1 MSHSIINQT
10 YNQMLELY
18 GPQGWWPL
26 SACGGY
32 HPNDYGF
39 PKTESQRFEICV
51 GAILTQN
58 TNWRS
63 VEAALDNLIRLQVL
77 TPKALLACDERMLKT
92 AIRSTG
98 YYNQKSA
105 YLKTMAAFFNDSQ
118 MLVPNRSELLQ
129 LRGVGEETADSIL
142 LYAFHQPFFVIDSYT
157 RRVFTHLSVSGNKEP
172 YRTLQKR
179 FHDALEPLYQGQE
192 RIQVYQE
199 YHALIV
205 EHAKRN
211 HSGKQ
216 KL

>member
-1 MSHSIINQT
+1 MPHNVIIQT
-10 YNQMLELY
+10 YPQLLELY
-18 GPQGWWPL
+18 GPRGWWPL
-26 SACGGY
+26 SACNGY
-32 HPNDYGF
+32 HPNDYSF
-39 PKTESQRFEICV
+39 PKTASQRFEICV

-58 TNWRS
+58 TAWTS
-63 VEAALDNLIRLQVL
+63 VETALDNLSQLHAL
-77 TPKALLACDERMLKT
+77 TPAALLACDDQVLKT

-105 YLKTMAAFFNDSQ
+105 YLKTMAAFFHDCKART
-118 MLVPNRSELLQ
+118 PTREELLQ

-142 LYAFHQPFFVIDSYT
+142 LYAYQQPFFVIDAYT
-157 RRVFTHLSVSGNKEP
+157 RRVFTHLGVNEGKES
-172 YRTLQKR
+172 YRVVQKR

-192 RIQVYQE
+192 RILVYQE

-216 KL
+216 KQ

>member
-1 MSHSIINQT
+1 L
-10 YNQMLELY
+10 LELY

-26 SACGGY
+26 NACGGY
-32 HPNDYGF
+32 HPNDYNF

-58 TNWRS
+58 TNWKS
-63 VEAALDNLIRLQVL
+63 VEAALDNLSRLHAL
-77 TPKALLACDERMLKT
+77 TPEALLACDDLMLKT

-98 YYNQKSA
+98 YFNQKST
-105 YLKTMAAFFNDSQ
+105 YLKTLAAFFHDSK
-118 MLVPNRSELLQ
+118 MRVPSRTELLK

-142 LYAFHQPFFVIDSYT
+142 LYAFQQPFFVIDSYT
-157 RRVFTHLSVSGNKEP
+157 RRVFSVLGASEPKEP
-172 YRTLQKR
+172 YRIVQQR
-179 FHDALEPLYQGQE
+179 FHNTLEPLYQGQE

-211 HSGKQ
+211 HSGQ
-216 KL
+216 KASIL